1 MSDGLSIRPAT
12 PADAGTILE
21 LIRGLAAYEREP
33 DAVQTTEA
41 DILRDG
47 FGEAPLF
54 QVAIAEW
61 DGAPAGFALFFYNW
75 STWTG
80 RPSLFLEDLFVL
92 ESYRGRGI
100 GKALLVHLARI
111 ALERTCARFVW
122 NVLDWN
128 RPSID
133 FYESLG
139 ASVLREWLTMR
150 VEGQALVDL
159 ARY

>member
-1 MSDGLSIRPAT
+1 MSLQIRPAT
-12 PADAGTILE
+12 REDAGTILE

-33 DAVQTTEA
+33 DAVKTTEA

-47 FGEAPLF
+47 FGPSPLF
-54 QVAIAEW
+54 QVVLAEW
-61 DGAPAGFALFFYNW
+61 DGVPAGFALFFYNW

-92 ESYRGRGI
+92 ESHRGRGI

-111 ALERTCARFVW
+111 AVERKCGRFVW

-128 RPSID
+128 QPSID
-133 FYESLG
+133 FYQSLG
-139 ASVLREWLTMR
+139 ARVLREWLTMR
-150 VEGQALVDL
+150 VDGQALADL
-159 ARY
+159 AR